1 MSRFYV
7 ILCCV
12 MTLTVLS
19 GGGALGLAI
28 EFGSAGEA
36 LSPAL
41 ERLFDSFT
49 ALFTAGV
56 GAIFGLLGGKV
67 N

>member
-1 MSRFYV
+1 MRRFYV

-12 MTLTVLS
+12 MSLTILS

-28 EFGSAGEA
+28 EFGDARESFP
-36 LSPAL
+36 PAL
-41 ERLFDSFT
+41 ETLFDSFT

-56 GAIFGLLGGKV
+56 GAIFGLLGGKA